1 MYGQVAFDGQLSV
14 PDDAD
19 ALGFEVQGR
28 KLLHI
33 KEIGALK
40 VSIAL
45 FIAGMNGDSFD
56 GGLDARVREVSFIQS
71 GMFVIA

>member
-1 MYGQVAFDGQLSV
+1 MPLDLKCRVGNF
-14 PDDAD
+14 
-19 ALGFEVQGR
+19 F
-28 KLLHI
+28 HI